1 MLADLALVRGYC
13 SLWVSSPLRLCCLCV
28 SAPVSLSRSCGSL
41 SRCSLTSA
49 QGTTRSLLIGYET
62 VFLPSPNHND
72 CHNAG
77 VALIRDIVTSKLAR
91 VKRCTAISGMARYGS

>member
-41 SRCSLTSA
+41 SRCRLTSA
-49 QGTTRSLLIGYET
+49 PVPGVTTVPPLSLMVTET
-62 VFLPSPNHND
+62 VFLPQR
-72 CHNAG
+72 
-77 VALIRDIVTSKLAR
+77 LE
-91 VKRCTAISGMARYGS
+91 